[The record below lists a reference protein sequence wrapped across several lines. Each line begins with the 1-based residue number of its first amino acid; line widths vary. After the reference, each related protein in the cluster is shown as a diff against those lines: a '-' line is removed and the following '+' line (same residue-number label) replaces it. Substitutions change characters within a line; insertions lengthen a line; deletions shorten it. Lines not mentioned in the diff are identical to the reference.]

1 MLLLHNQHS
10 CDGGLPWG
18 DSNTGALI
26 TSSPTRGA
34 GVHGKRGKLRSS
46 ETDAYHSAER
56 SAPNAGVSLREK
68 PDIVPTPSTRVMA
81 QRFFPVGRITPE
93 NKERGRPQN
102 RQLQMSPQR
111 TDKVTSFATEWEM
124 FQPKYVPNSED
135 CGERQQESN
144 WCMYSLEI
152 QAKL

>member
-18 DSNTGALI
+18 YSNTGALI
-26 TSSPTRGA
+26 TSSPTCRA
-34 GVHGKRGKLRSS
+34 GFHGKRGKLRSS
-46 ETDAYHSAER
+46 ETDAYHFTEC

-68 PDIVPTPSTRVMA
+68 LDIVPIPRTRVMA
-81 QRFFPVGRITPE
+81 QRFFPVGRIISE
-93 NKERGRPQN
+93 NKERSRPQN
-102 RQLQMSPQR
+102 RCLQMSPQR
-111 TDKVTSFATEWEM
+111 TDEVTLFATEWEM
-124 FQPKYVPNSED
+124 FKPKYVPNSEGCD
-135 CGERQQESN
+135 ERQQESN